1 MSGWKRLLSV
11 LVFVALAAC
20 GRSSNE
26 VVVSF
31 FTDIAHGDTEQA
43 AARFSPLLHAK
54 FTDDKIHAA
63 IDDWSREIATH
74 GGLRDIS
81 TSGGVVIYNELAR
94 YDVTLRY
101 RDGKTKQ
108 LKTTLVQTD
117 GSWFITSAL

>member
-11 LVFVALAAC
+11 LILVALAAC
-20 GRSSNE
+20 GRSSND
-26 VVVSF
+26 VVVGF
-31 FTDIAHGDTEQA
+31 FNDIAHGDTEQA

-54 FTDDKIHAA
+54 FTDDNIHAA
-63 IDDWSREIATH
+63 IDEWSREIAIH

-81 TSGGVVIYNELAR
+81 VKGGVILYNELAR

-108 LKTTLVQTD
+108 LKTTLVRTD
-117 GSWFITSAL
+117 GDWFITSAL